1 MKVEVDVDFQALI
14 NKIEY
19 ELDTNRIENTSIS
32 NPKRSQIIL
41 KTLNY
46 ALNVVTDVLENVE

>member
-32 NPKRSQIIL
+32 NPKHSQIIL
-41 KTLNY
+41 ETLNY
-46 ALNVVTDVLENVE
+46 ALNVVTDVLENVK